1 MAGGGGGG
9 HRGREG
15 RRPNVLVT
23 GTPGVGKTELCGK
36 LAEAAGMRHVE
47 VGALVREREL
57 HEGWDEEF
65 ECHVIDEDK
74 VCDALE
80 PVLAEGGVVVDH
92 HGCDWF
98 PERWFDLVV
107 VLRADNGV
115 LHGRLTAR
123 GYSSK
128 KIENNIDCEIMQVIL
143 EEASDSYSAHILM
156 VLQSDTVD
164 DRARNLERIQEW
176 LRTGDMGSDA
186 HSGRKRE
193 RAAGQ

>member
-1 MAGGGGGG
+1 MAAEGG
-9 HRGREG
+9 HRGRGG

-23 GTPGVGKTELCGK
+23 GTPGVGKTELCEK
-36 LAEAAGMRHVE
+36 LAGACGLRHVE
-47 VGALVREREL
+47 VGALVRAEGL

-65 ECHVIDEDK
+65 ECHVLDEDG

-80 PVLAEGGVVVDH
+80 PVLAAGGAVVDH

-115 LHGRLTAR
+115 LHRRLTDR

-128 KIENNIDCEIMQVIL
+128 KLENNIDCEIMQVVL
-143 EEASDSYSAHILM
+143 EEAMESYAKDIVM
-156 VLQSDTVD
+156 VLQSDTAD
-164 DRARNLERIQEW
+164 DQASNIERIREW
-176 LRTGDMGSDA
+176 LRTGNMGSGA
-186 HSGRKRE
+186 QSGRKRE
-193 RAAGQ
+193 RAGEK